1 MSEQIKTYNIGQSS
15 NNSEAKNFLFV
26 SRSTQFNQAESLINR
41 NNINLL
47 NLQKKNKDF
56 EEKIKALNNQIEKLN
71 VENNNMKYELKEKVS
86 ENKNLKKELKEKEE
100 RITALENEIKLKE
113 REEIRLTRGKIKE
126 SGVFNP
132 ELKNSELGEGTD
144 VNDLGRSQ
152 DDLQKENERL
162 KDEIMLLKKDLELAK
177 EKIKSS
183 KKEFEDEKDSNSN
196 NLLGNNLLKDSY
208 LSLGMNYQNQ

>member
-1 MSEQIKTYNIGQSS
+1 M
-15 NNSEAKNFLFV
+15 
-26 SRSTQFNQAESLINR
+26 
-41 NNINLL
+41 
-47 NLQKKNKDF
+47 
-56 EEKIKALNNQIEKLN
+56 
-71 VENNNMKYELKEKVS
+71 
-86 ENKNLKKELKEKEE
+86 
-100 RITALENEIKLKE
+100 KE